1 MFLEEVKDLMYK
13 VMLVDDD
20 YPVLELLSETIEW
33 EQLGLKLQSTHEN
46 GASALQ
52 HALIEMPDI
61 LITDIGMPKMNG
73 IELTKRIKEENPTIQ
88 VSMLTCHNEFEY
100 ARQALQLNVQEY
112 LLKDTLNPEDLSAV
126 LIKLKEN
133 LDKEN
138 EKKVREFKLK
148 HIVEQNRES
157 MKRDFLRKTIYQ
169 PIYDEKDWYEEASS
183 LGIELKSRS
192 YIPTL
197 CFIQDYRSAKES
209 FLSEDTLVFSIQNV
223 IGEVL
228 KEYSN
233 NSVHITH
240 SMKESF
246 ILFPYSSNLKS
257 DCFGTAIECM
267 KRIQKAIL
275 NTLNISLSFIIGGV
289 FDSQNTFKVE
299 LNRLL
304 QSTNQRFYMGKYS
317 IEKKQPESK
326 LSEGLFSL
334 YDQASVEIRQL
345 IIEKDIDKVTH
356 TLTKW
361 TDLFQEKEYSSELVK
376 DWVLKLLLDLK
387 VKLKALQF
395 FGVNYS
401 DEVLHEEILGIDSLV
416 ELRGWLIKYFEC
428 LLSDVIN
435 ARTQSRRKEVIEACK
450 YVSINLEKKI
460 TLDEVANQLY
470 LNSSYFSRLFKKEVG
485 ETFVEYVTKA
495 KMNRAKELL
504 EQTIDPVGKICE
516 RLGYDN
522 QSYFI
527 KVFKSY
533 VGVTPIEF
541 RGERVV

>member
-1 MFLEEVKDLMYK
+1 MYK

-20 YPVLELLSETIEW
+20 YPVLELLSETIKW

-46 GASALQ
+46 GASALE

-73 IELTKRIKEENPTIQ
+73 IELTRRMREINPTIQ

-100 ARQALQLNVQEY
+100 ARQALQLNVQDY
-112 LLKDTLNPEDLSAV
+112 LLKDTLNPEDLTAV
-126 LIKLKEN
+126 LIKVKDN

-138 EKKVREFKLK
+138 EKKVQEFRLR

-169 PIYDEKDWYEEASS
+169 PIYDEDDWYEEAAS
-183 LGIELKSRS
+183 LGIELRSRA

-197 CFIQDYRSAKES
+197 CFMQNSRSAKDS
-209 FLSEDTLVFSIQNV
+209 FISEDTLVFSIQNV

-228 KEYSN
+228 REYN
-233 NSVHITH
+233 NHSVHMTH
-240 SMKESF
+240 SIKESF

-257 DCFGTAIECM
+257 DCYGAATDCM
-267 KRIQKAIL
+267 RKIQKVIL
-275 NTLNISLSFIIGGV
+275 NTLNISLSFIIGDV
-289 FDSQNTFKVE
+289 FDSQKSFRVE
-299 LNRLL
+299 LDHLL
-304 QSTNQRFYMGKYS
+304 QSTNQRFYMEKSS
-317 IEKKQPESK
+317 IEKKKPESK
-326 LSEGLFSL
+326 VTEGLFSL
-334 YDQASVEIRQL
+334 YDQVSVEIRQL
-345 IIEKDIDKVTH
+345 IIERDLKNVTPI
-356 TLTKW
+356 LTNW
-361 TDLFQEKEYSSELVK
+361 TDLFKERGYSSEHVK

-395 FGVNYS
+395 FGTNYS
-401 DEVLHEEILGIDSLV
+401 DEVLHEEILGIDSLD
-416 ELRGWLIKYFEC
+416 ELRCWLNKYFES
-428 LLSDVIN
+428 LLSELIEMG
-435 ARTQSRRKEVIEACK
+435 TQSRRKEVIEACK

-541 RGERVV
+541 RGERVG